1 MPWQSY
7 RVVWRLRSPLRVGW
21 RSVGNLQQTRPYVPG
36 KVVWGA
42 LTARLTRDLGNGADG
57 KAYRT
62 VGKRLQATMR
72 FGYFWPTTAPP
83 APRYPW
89 NEPAQF
95 TYDFLA
101 SMMSTALDYESISAE
116 EGSLHEAEYLR
127 PYTPEGQRVYLT
139 GFLWVD
145 EEALAQSGFPWQT
158 ALKHV
163 LLGGER
169 RYGWGRVH
177 LESLEALPHP
187 DIDDPDAFSWKK
199 DRLPAHVLATEE
211 AAAMLQGPV
220 EPLMGWE
227 MLPDGRKSFPL
238 EAQLAF
244 QPGTKV
250 KTKSANF
257 RIGSYGVWEP
267 RTS

>member
-36 KVVWGA
+36 KVIWGA

-57 KAYRT
+57 KAYRA
-62 VGKRLQATMR
+62 VGQRLQEAMR

-83 APRYPW
+83 TPRYPW
-89 NEPAQF
+89 DEPAQF
-95 TYDFLA
+95 AYDFLA
-101 SMMSTALDYESISAE
+101 SMMSTALDYDSVSAE

-127 PYTPEGQRVYLT
+127 PYAPDGAPVYLV
-139 GFLWVD
+139 GFLWAD
-145 EEALAQSGFPWQT
+145 EEVLQRNGLPWKEALP
-158 ALKHV
+158 HV
-163 LLGGER
+163 LLGGEWH
-169 RYGWGRVH
+169 YGWGRVH
-177 LESLEALPHP
+177 LEALDPLPHP
-187 DIDDPDAFSWKK
+187 DISNPEAFSWGK
-199 DRLPAHVLATEE
+199 DRVPAHVLATGE
-211 AAAMLQGPV
+211 AAARLQGPV

-227 MLPDGRKSFPL
+227 MLPDGRKSLPL

-244 QPGTKV
+244 QPGAKV
-250 KTKSANF
+250 KVQPVDF